1 VALRRI
7 GLILLA
13 AAMLPAAAASAGQTA
28 APPPAVVAKITVLM
42 DGGSAPQAFRDL
54 IPIAPGDAYS
64 PMTVDR
70 VVKQIYQ
77 TGLFA
82 DVNVVRSG
90 EEKIELTFSLT
101 RNLLVRRVYFVG
113 VGVKTSGLDEALEV
127 FRPGSVFSEDRM
139 PKAVDELKEALRQ
152 AGYFDAAV
160 NPITRTDPKEARIDL
175 YFRISGWKRYRIGSL
190 HFIGTTVVPVASLEK
205 KMKSR
210 KGRDYVPSELS
221 RDIQSL
227 ETYYASIGYPRS
239 DIRLDGERFDPEG
252 GTVALELRIEPGE
265 KITII
270 INGAKVPKSL
280 LAPIWQERI
289 FEEWGL
295 SEGEVRILSNL
306 RKKGYVYATLKSRIE
321 RPDDEIRVIYDVTPG
336 RKYRIEKVSFEG
348 AKAFSPGH
356 LEEEM
361 AVTEKVLFFSLLS
374 YDRLFAIPRALEYFY
389 QVNGF
394 PEARVDLE
402 LKRTETG
409 VDAVFK
415 INEGPQQ
422 IIQSISFEG
431 VNLISPQAILKDL
444 VDVRGGPLFAPNVQR
459 DVGIIENLYLNHGV
473 RGTKITPRV
482 EPLGDNR
489 FALKFAV
496 EEGRVVT
503 IRSILIT
510 GHRSTRT
517 SVIRKEIRVK
527 AGEPAD
533 MSLIQ
538 ETKRRLERLGIFSE
552 VRIDE
557 IPTDTASENL
567 VIAVLEG
574 EKNYVGLGIGFETVD
589 AVRSLALWDSQY
601 RIRGTGE
608 YIRSNALGTAA
619 QVSLVGQ
626 YSLIEKRAIVSW
638 TQPYLF
644 GLALRPSLLGWIEAE
659 DLVSYAYDRRGFSF
673 NTVRQLGRS
682 NLLLT
687 TLSWTRT
694 ILTKLDI
701 PESDV
706 DRRLQ
711 PYSTALLSVSLVRDR
726 RDDSLNP
733 ERGYFLSGVAQL
745 AAPILGTESD
755 YWKGFFKFQYF
766 HPLTSRVPF
775 GLTARA
781 GIGSGL
787 ISIPERFFAGGANSF
802 RGEEFDRLGPK
813 DPASGNPVGGKALF
827 VINAELGFPIIPALR
842 DLSGV
847 GFYDLGNVFAEL
859 KDFRIAALESAAGF
873 GIRYKTPLGPVRFE
887 LAWKLGAPDP
897 ARGRKPLFFITI
909 GNMF

>member
-7 GLILLA
+7 GLLLIA
-13 AAMLPAAAASAGQTA
+13 AAILPASAARGGQAAGP
-28 APPPAVVAKITVLM
+28 APSVVTKITVLM
-42 DGGSAPQAFRDL
+42 DGRPAPQAFRDL
-54 IPIAPGDAYS
+54 IPITAGDAYS
-64 PMTVDR
+64 QVAVDR

-77 TGLFA
+77 TGLFS
-82 DVNVVRSG
+82 DVRVVRSG
-90 EEKIELTFSLT
+90 EERIELTFALT
-101 RNLLVRRVYFVG
+101 RNVLVRRVYFVG
-113 VGVKTSGLDEALEV
+113 TGVQTSGLDEALEV
-127 FRPGSVFSEDRM
+127 FRPGSLFLEDRM
-139 PKAVDELKEALRQ
+139 PKAIDELKEALRQ
-152 AGYFDAAV
+152 KGYFDAV
-160 NPITRTDPKEARIDL
+160 VSPITREDPKEARIDI
-175 YFRISGWKRYRIGSL
+175 YFRISGWKRFRIGSL
-190 HFIGTTVVPVASLEK
+190 GIAGPTVVPIANLMK
-205 KMKSR
+205 RMKSR
-210 KGRDYVPSELS
+210 KGRDYVPSELA

-239 DIRLDGERFDPEG
+239 DIRLDGERFDPES
-252 GTVALELRIEPGE
+252 GTVGLDLRIEPGE
-265 KITII
+265 KITIA
-270 INGAKVPKSL
+270 INGARVPASL

-295 SEGEVRILSNL
+295 AEGEVRILSYL
-306 RKKGYVYATLKSRIE
+306 RKKGYVFATLKSRIE
-321 RPDDEIRVIYDVTPG
+321 RPDNEIRVIYDVLPG
-336 RKYRIEKVSFEG
+336 KKYRIEKVSFEG
-348 AKAFSPGH
+348 AKAFTPRR

-361 AVTEKVLFFSLLS
+361 AVSEKVLFFSLLS

-394 PEARVDLE
+394 PDTTVDLE
-402 LKRTETG
+402 LKRTGSG

-415 INEGPQQ
+415 VKEGPQQ
-422 IIQSISFEG
+422 IIQSIGFEG
-431 VNLISPQAILKDL
+431 VKLFPADAILKDL
-444 VDVRGGPLFAPNVQR
+444 VDVRGGPLFPPNVQR
-459 DVGIIENLYLNHGV
+459 DLGIIENFYLNHGV
-473 RGTKITPRV
+473 RGTKITPRI
-482 EPLGDNR
+482 EPLGDNH
-489 FALKFAV
+489 FDLKFAV

-510 GHRSTRT
+510 GNRTTRT

-527 AGEPAD
+527 RGEPAD

-557 IPTDTASENL
+557 IPTDAENENL
-567 VIAVLEG
+567 VIAVSEG
-574 EKNYVGLGIGFETVD
+574 EKNYVGVGIGFETVD

-626 YSLIEKRAIVSW
+626 YSLIEKRAIASW

-644 GLALRPSLLGWIEAE
+644 GLPLRPSLLGWIEAE
-659 DLVSYAYDRRGFSF
+659 DLISYAYDRRGVSF
-673 NTVRQLGRS
+673 NTARQLGRD
-682 NLLLT
+682 NLLLM
-687 TLSWTRT
+687 TLSLTRT

-726 RDDSLNP
+726 RDDTLNP
-733 ERGYFLSGVAQL
+733 EKGYFLSGVCQL

-781 GIGSGL
+781 GIGTGL

-802 RGEEFDRLGPK
+802 RGEEFDMLGPK
-813 DPASGNPVGGKALF
+813 DPTSGNPVGGKALF
-827 VINAELGFPIIPALR
+827 VLNAELGFPLIPALK

-859 KDFRIAALESAAGF
+859 KDFRFSALESAAGF

-887 LAWKLGAPDP
+887 LAWKLGAPNP